1 MEKKVLRLLIGVLC
15 LAMMAGCAAKKAY
28 VPADVMSQAKAE
40 DLVQK
45 VDNFDVVFDKS
56 DSMNAESRLN
66 IAKQT
71 TSEMV
76 QTIPADLK
84 FNSALRL
91 FGVKGMFAQEESSW
105 LEYGMTSFKKEAFL
119 KAVDDMGDR
128 GFGRTPLGRALAG
141 AGDDLKGLSGNS
153 AIIVVSDFEEIEGVD
168 DIRPKS
174 VIENVAKLKAAYGDR
189 LCIYPIHVDKDP
201 MGQKLAQEIVKEAGC
216 GFVEN
221 AGNLATPAAMALY
234 VKKVF
239 FGPAPPKPVA
249 EEKPVV
255 VMEEKKAAEE
265 QPAVVEVSKLDAV
278 YFDFDKYTLKPEARG
293 TLKKNAEELM
303 KNKNDTLVVEGHC
316 DERGTTEYNM
326 ALGARRA
333 TEAKKYLVNLGVE
346 EARIKTISYGKEK
359 PLDPGHTEE
368 AWAKNRRAQFVL
380 NAGK

>member
-1 MEKKVLRLLIGVLC
+1 MEKKVLRLLVGVLC

-28 VPADVMSQAKAE
+28 VPADVTAQAKAE

-56 DSMNAESRLN
+56 DSMNVENRLN

-76 QTIPADLK
+76 QTLPTDLK
-84 FNSALRL
+84 LNSALRL
-91 FGVKGMFAQEESSW
+91 FGVKGMFAQEETSW

-189 LCIYPIHVDKDP
+189 LCIYPIQVGKNP
-201 MGQKLAQEIVKEAGC
+201 TAKKLAEQIVVEAKC

-221 AGNLATPAAMALY
+221 AGNLATPAAMASY

-239 FGPAPPKPVA
+239 YGPAPPKPVA

-255 VMEEKKAAEE
+255 AMEEKQAAEAT
-265 QPAVVEVSKLDAV
+265 PAVVEVSKLDAI
-278 YFDFDKYTLKPEARG
+278 YFDFDKYTLKPEAREA
-293 TLKKNAEELM
+293 LKKNADWLS
-303 KNKNDTLVVEGHC
+303 KNPDKKVVVEGNC
-316 DERGTTEYNM
+316 DERGTNEYNM
-326 ALGARRA
+326 ALGQRRA
-333 TEAKKYLVNLGVE
+333 DSAAKYLKDLG
-346 EARIKTISYGKEK
+346 IKKDRVSTVSYGKERPECK
-359 PLDPGHTEE
+359 ESNEE
-368 AWAKNRRAQFVL
+368 CWSKNRRADVVL
-380 NAGK
+380 K

>member
-1 MEKKVLRLLIGVLC
+1 MEKKVLRLLVGVLC

-56 DSMNAESRLN
+56 DSMNAENRLN
-66 IAKQT
+66 IAKDT

-84 FNSALRL
+84 LNSALRL
-91 FGVKGMFAQEESSW
+91 FGVKGFFAQEESTW

-119 KAVDDMGDR
+119 KAVDDMGSR

-174 VIENVAKLKAAYGDR
+174 VMENVAKLKAVYGER

-201 MGQKLAQEIVKEAGC
+201 TGQKLAQEIVKEAGC
-216 GFVEN
+216 GFMEN
-221 AGNLATPAAMALY
+221 ASNLATPAAMASY

-239 FGPAPPKPVA
+239 YGPAPPKPVA

-255 VMEEKKAAEE
+255 AMEEKKEAEAT
-265 QPAVVEVSKLDAV
+265 PAVVEVSKLDAV
-278 YFDFDKYTLKPEARG
+278 YFDFDKFTLKPEAREA
-293 TLKKNAEELM
+293 LKKNADWLS
-303 KNKNDTLVVEGHC
+303 KNPDKKVVVEGNC
-316 DERGTTEYNM
+316 DERGTNEYNM
-326 ALGARRA
+326 ALGQRRA
-333 TEAKKYLVNLGVE
+333 DSAAKYLTDLGV
-346 EARIKTISYGKEK
+346 AKNRVSKVSYGKERPECK
-359 PLDPGHTEE
+359 ESNEE
-368 AWAKNRRAQFVL
+368 CWSKNRRADVVL
-380 NAGK
+380 K

>member
-1 MEKKVLRLLIGVLC
+1 MEKKVLRLLVGVLC

-56 DSMNAESRLN
+56 DSMNAANRLN

-84 FNSALRL
+84 LNSALRL
-91 FGVKGMFAQEESSW
+91 FGVKGFFAQEESTW

-128 GFGRTPLGRALAG
+128 GYGRTPLGRGLAG

-174 VIENVAKLKAAYGDR
+174 VIENIAKLKAVYGDR

-201 MGQKLAQEIVKEAGC
+201 VGQKLAEQIVAEAGC

-221 AGNLATPAAMALY
+221 SENLATPAAMASY

-239 FGPAPPKPVA
+239 FAAGPPKPVA
-249 EEKPVV
+249 GEKPVV
-255 VMEEKKAAEE
+255 AMEEKKAAEE
-265 QPAVVEVSKLDAV
+265 APSVVEVSKLDAV
-278 YFDFDKYTLKPEARG
+278 YFDFDKFTLKPEAREA
-293 TLKKNAEELM
+293 LKKNADWLS
-303 KNKNDTLVVEGHC
+303 KNTDKKVVVEGNC
-316 DERGTTEYNM
+316 DERGTNEYNM
-326 ALGARRA
+326 ALGQRRA
-333 TEAKKYLVNLGVE
+333 DSAAKYLKDLGIAKDRVS
-346 EARIKTISYGKEK
+346 TVSYGKERPECK
-359 PLDPGHTEE
+359 ESNEE
-368 AWAKNRRAQFVL
+368 CWSKNRRADVVL
-380 NAGK
+380 K

>member
-1 MEKKVLRLLIGVLC
+1 MEKKVLRLLVGVLC

-28 VPADVMSQAKAE
+28 VPADVTAQAKAE

-56 DSMNAESRLN
+56 DSMNAANRLN

-84 FNSALRL
+84 LNSALRL
-91 FGVKGMFAQEESSW
+91 FGVKGFFAQEESSW

-119 KAVDDMGDR
+119 KAVDDMGSR
-128 GFGRTPLGRALAG
+128 GYGRTPLGRALAG
-141 AGDDLKGLSGNS
+141 AGDDLKGLSGKS

-201 MGQKLAQEIVKEAGC
+201 IGQKLAEQIVAEAGC

-221 AGNLATPAAMALY
+221 SETLATPAAMASY

-249 EEKPVV
+249 GEKPVV
-255 VMEEKKAAEE
+255 AMEEKQAAEE
-265 QPAVVEVSKLDAV
+265 QPAVVEVSKLDAI
-278 YFDFDKYTLKPEARG
+278 YFDFDKYILKPEAREA
-293 TLKKNAEELM
+293 LKKNADWLS
-303 KNKNDTLVVEGHC
+303 KNPDKKVVVEGNC
-316 DERGTTEYNM
+316 DERGTNEYNM
-326 ALGARRA
+326 ALGQRRA
-333 TEAKKYLVNLGVE
+333 DSAAKYLKDLGV
-346 EARIKTISYGKEK
+346 AKDRVSTVSYGKERPECK
-359 PLDPGHTEE
+359 ESNEE
-368 AWAKNRRAQFVL
+368 CWSKNRRADVVL
-380 NAGK
+380 K